1 MLVSSVVP
9 LSVEAKSARSSRQS
23 ETTGGAGIS
32 RTTRTPPEDPD
43 RVLLSATPAVVP
55 KVMPLIVVAA
65 LLLVGGFAAPFLLVG
80 TVVCVVGIVF
90 LALTQRFTVLTITS
104 ERTTLT
110 TGILGRST
118 SEVWHRDIRNI
129 QTTQSLT
136 DRLFGVGTVGISSA
150 GQSDVEVIIQGIA
163 NPKQTK
169 ELLDR
174 LKRDAGSA
182 S

>member
-1 MLVSSVVP
+1 MKFHIHAANPKTGEEFDWDVDAQSIQEAERQAQDAGMLVSSVVP

-118 SEVWHRDIRNI
+118 SEV
-129 QTTQSLT
+129 
-136 DRLFGVGTVGISSA
+136 
-150 GQSDVEVIIQGIA
+150 
-163 NPKQTK
+163 
-169 ELLDR
+169 
-174 LKRDAGSA
+174 
-182 S
+182 